1 MPHNASLGAE
11 RPECAARSERSG
23 CLQLNMNLSPKAF
36 PFLRGAE
43 TGHSS
48 NVNSLQPLH
57 LVALRMQSWQ
67 CERGAR
73 CGILE
78 GAQKAG
84 EQTLSQTPP
93 NSSCQ
98 SSFPFN
104 MPMSTGVMAESGWP
118 SCAAIEPFRT
128 TARARHENQSA
139 PIILR

>member
-11 RPECAARSERSG
+11 RPECAARSERSE
-23 CLQLNMNLSPKAF
+23 CLQFNMNLSPKAF

-57 LVALRMQSWQ
+57 VVALRMQSWQ
-67 CERGAR
+67 CERGHAV
-73 CGILE
+73 GSL
-78 GAQKAG
+78 KAHKKLG

-104 MPMSTGVMAESGWP
+104 MPMSTGVMAEGGWP
-118 SCAAIEPFRT
+118 SCAAIEPFQ
-128 TARARHENQSA
+128 NNCQSSS
-139 PIILR
+139 